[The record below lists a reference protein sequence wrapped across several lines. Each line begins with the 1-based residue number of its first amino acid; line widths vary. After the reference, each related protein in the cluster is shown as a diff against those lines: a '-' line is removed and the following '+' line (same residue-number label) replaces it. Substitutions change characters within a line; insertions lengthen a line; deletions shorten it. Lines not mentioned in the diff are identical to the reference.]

1 MEKNISK
8 NSDDIF
14 CLSSTE
20 DFRKKLISRINRIA
34 GQLRGIERMILN
46 HVKCDEI
53 LNQVSSVKSA
63 LNGVAK
69 VVLEAHLRNCV
80 VHDIKIGI
88 ESEATTDLIM
98 ILNNL
103 MEKNGRK
110 IVGSNDDIIRKI
122 EKQIEKMREAIEKD
136 DCCSTILKNIATI
149 KTELDSMSKVILEGH
164 VRNCLVR
171 DIKAG
176 NEEKTIDDFLYTINK
191 MIK

>member
-1 MEKNISK
+1 MKEIVSK
-8 NSDDIF
+8 NSDDVF

-63 LNGVAK
+63 LNGIAK
-69 VVLEAHLRNCV
+69 VVLEAHLKNCV
-80 VHDIKIGI
+80 VHDIKSGI
-88 ESEATTDLIM
+88 ELEATTDLIM

-103 MEKNGRK
+103 MEKSGRK
-110 IVGSNDDIIRKI
+110 IIESNDDIIRKI
-122 EKQIEKMREAIEKD
+122 EKQIEKMRKSIERE
-136 DCCSTILKNIATI
+136 DCCSTILKDIATI
-149 KTELDSMSKVILEGH
+149 KIELDSMAKVILEGH

-171 DIKAG
+171 DIKSG